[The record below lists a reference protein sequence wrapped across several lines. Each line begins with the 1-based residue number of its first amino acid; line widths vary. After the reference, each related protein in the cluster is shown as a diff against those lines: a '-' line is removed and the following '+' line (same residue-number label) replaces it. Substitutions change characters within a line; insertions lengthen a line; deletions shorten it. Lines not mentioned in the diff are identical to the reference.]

1 MANEKKRP
9 EKKSPR
15 CHLQLVADPPQTR
28 LGVLMSVEEGEKL
41 RELIRQINA
50 QGEKNRQRERT
61 EETDPDWLPPAA

>member
-1 MANEKKRP
+1 
-9 EKKSPR
+9 
-15 CHLQLVADPPQTR
+15 
-28 LGVLMSVEEGEKL
+28 MSVEEGEKL